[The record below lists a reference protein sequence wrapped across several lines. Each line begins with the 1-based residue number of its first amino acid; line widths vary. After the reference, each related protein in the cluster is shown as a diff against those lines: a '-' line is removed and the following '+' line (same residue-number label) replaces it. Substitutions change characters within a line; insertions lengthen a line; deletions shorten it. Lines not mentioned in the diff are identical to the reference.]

1 MAFKMRGYSA
11 FTKIKDPGK
20 LKKFKKEP
28 KISKK
33 RILISTQTPS
43 GMLSEYS
50 AADDKTNTS
59 IVYRKGLKKYTKD
72 LDLDF
77 NPTGNFRQLKKRD
90 KKILKKQGSYL
101 GRKKLKKFLSKNPN
115 YNR

>member
-11 FTKIKDPGK
+11 FTKYKDLGK
-20 LKKFKKEP
+20 LKRFKKDP
-28 KISKK
+28 KFSRK
-33 RILISTQTPS
+33 RILFSTQTPS
-43 GMLSEYS
+43 GMMTEYS

-72 LDLDF
+72 LDLEF
-77 NPTGNFRQLKKRD
+77 NPTGNFRQLKRRD
-90 KKILKKQGSYL
+90 KRILKKEGSYL

-115 YNR
+115 YK